1 MDFDTKDYNDFLK
14 YFFKRKNNLLRQS
27 NATPIKRLYVF
38 TQDLSQIP
46 YANGNNTVTIN
57 GNYLFKIP
65 TNFTGLHFQQAYQT
79 NDPTVTTSAKVY
91 LTFDDNNI
99 GNVSNSKLLQYN
111 DSFELNDG
119 EVANAWLWWDVQENT
134 TISIA
139 FFIDMDYRAG
149 TSATSI
155 VGDVDI
161 ANGPNTAVYTKYPI
175 PVGIHSITCSGNGGA
190 ASYTVPSAFYARVT
204 GFVNSGTAT
213 GFGNV
218 SIDTIALALV
228 ESAANLSLCSSTIT
242 VLQAQVIS
250 CSSNGANSVATAH
263 IELYPI

>member
-1 MDFDTKDYNDFLK
+1 MDFDTKNYDDFLK

-46 YANGNNTVTIN
+46 YQNGNNTVTIN

-65 TNFTGLHFQQAYQT
+65 TNFTGLHFQQAYET
-79 NDPTVTTSAKVY
+79 NAPTVTTSAKVY

-161 ANGPNTAVYTKYPI
+161 ANGPNTALYTKYPI
-175 PVGIHSITCSGNGGA
+175 PVGIHSITCGGNSGA
-190 ASYTVPSAFYARVT
+190 ASYTIPSGFYARVT
-204 GFVNSGTAT
+204 GFGTILAT
-213 GFGNV
+213 GFANV
-218 SIDTIALALV
+218 AIDSVNLVLV
-228 ESAANLSLCSSTIT
+228 EGAAGVAVCSGT
-242 VLQAQVIS
+242 VTAIQAQVIS
-250 CSSNGANSVATAH
+250 VSTNGASSSASAH
-263 IELYPI
+263 IEVYPI